1 MLKIRN
7 KRNILSTL
15 TYDSIKLMGV
25 ASGDATLL
33 AGLLGFSAPEY
44 REPVNNTGGL
54 RLYCKAFNKPDS
66 Y

>member
-1 MLKIRN
+1 MFNIKN

-33 AGLLGFSAPEY
+33 VGLLRFSAAEY
-44 REPVNNTGGL
+44 SEPVKNTRGL
-54 RLYCKAFNKPDS
+54 ILSCKAFKKPDS